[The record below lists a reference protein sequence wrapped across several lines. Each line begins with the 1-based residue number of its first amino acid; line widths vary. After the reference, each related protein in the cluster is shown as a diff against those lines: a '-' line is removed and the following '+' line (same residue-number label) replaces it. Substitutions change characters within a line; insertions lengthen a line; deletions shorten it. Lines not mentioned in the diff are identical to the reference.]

1 MCKLENLIFLMFK
14 FGFLK
19 YVFGNNI
26 VINNKIKVNLIF
38 MWSVLIL
45 GGCFLVIG
53 MFINN
58 MYVI

>member
-1 MCKLENLIFLMFK
+1 MCELENLIFLMFK

-38 MWSVLIL
+38 MWSVLIM
-45 GGCFLVIG
+45 GGCF
-53 MFINN
+53 
-58 MYVI
+58 